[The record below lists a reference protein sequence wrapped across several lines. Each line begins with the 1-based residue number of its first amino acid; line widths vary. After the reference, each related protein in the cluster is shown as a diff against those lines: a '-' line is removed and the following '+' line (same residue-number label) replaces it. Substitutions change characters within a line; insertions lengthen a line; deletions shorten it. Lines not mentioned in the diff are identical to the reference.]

1 MPISRWGIFEKCDTY
16 APQGTILPS
25 KEGSLASCDNMFE
38 TEKSYAKL
46 NKPGVEDQTLHENKC
61 VMNLK

>member
-1 MPISRWGIFEKCDTY
+1 MKNGT
-16 APQGTILPS
+16 PQGTILPS
-25 KEGSLASCDNMFE
+25 KEGSLASRDNMFE